1 MKLNFPLIYL
11 FILMTSCIGIDE
23 VEDPIVGAFI
33 VTNQVQIAML
43 LGDSAVVS
51 GTYHDQYG
59 IPQGTS
65 ILWEAD
71 DPDIAVA
78 NQDGSVLSAG
88 LGQTNVYGYVGDTQ
102 SEPILTTVVATTTEV
117 AMISLSSNQGA
128 QIGID
133 QTSQLTAVIT
143 NLNDEVLTGESIAW
157 FSSDTS
163 VFTIDSSGLLTGK
176 STGFAQAYAM
186 VNGLESNRLGI
197 RVGVTSRTGSFLPL
211 GGYDAAGSVELS
223 IGQNGDLLLA
233 LGSNFQ
239 TSFALGTYIYLS
251 NSTNGSATA
260 TGGLEIAEITTGGA
274 ALFNVSDVD
283 PNVQID
289 DYNYVIIL
297 CKPASLSFGFA
308 ELD

>member
-1 MKLNFPLIYL
+1 MKLHFPFIYL
-11 FILMTSCIGIDE
+11 FIFLTSCIGIDE

-33 VTNQVQIAML
+33 ETDQVQIAML
-43 LGDSAVVS
+43 LDDSVMVS
-51 GTYHDQYG
+51 GTYHNQYG
-59 IPQGTS
+59 IPQSTS
-65 ILWEAD
+65 ILWEAAN
-71 DPDIAVA
+71 PNIAVA
-78 NQDGSVLSAG
+78 DEAGSVLGVG
-88 LGQTNVYGYVGDTQ
+88 LGQTNVFGYVGDTQ
-102 SEPILTTVVATTTEV
+102 SEPILATVVATTTEV
-117 AMISLSSNQGA
+117 AMISVSSDQGV

-133 QTSQLTAVIT
+133 QTSQMTAVVT
-143 NLNDEVLTGESIAW
+143 NLNDEVLTGESVMW

-163 VFTIDSSGLLTGK
+163 VFTIDSNGLLTGK

-197 RVGVTSRTGSFLPL
+197 RVGATSRTGNFQPL
-211 GGYDAAGSVELS
+211 GGYDAFGSVELS

-251 NSTNGSATA
+251 NTTNGSQTA
-260 TGGLEIAEITTGGA
+260 TGGLEVSEITTGGA

-283 PNVQID
+283 PNVRID